1 MKRALFA
8 LALLS
13 GSAVLAAEP
22 DDRGRYLAT
31 AGDCMPC
38 HTKPGGTPFAGGR
51 AIETP
56 FGTLYSANITPDRDN
71 GLGGWSPDQFYRA
84 LHEGVDAEGRHLYP
98 AFPYNYFNKI
108 SREDSDALFAYLKT
122 LQPAKE
128 APPPNE
134 LKWPFSMRWLMIGW
148 NLLFLDKD
156 GFKTDN
162 SQSAE
167 WNRGAYLVN
176 GPEHCGTC
184 HTPMNM
190 FGAPKTSA
198 NLRGGL
204 FAESFAPDL
213 STNKKTGIGSWKTD
227 EIIAFLKTG
236 RNAHANASA
245 DMGEVVERS
254 TSMLTDEDLHAIAI
268 YLQTLSP
275 SSEDSVDKPSKEQM
289 RLGEDVFT
297 DNCSACHQ
305 AKAEGVPTLFPP
317 LEHSAEVQ
325 QRDATM
331 LIHVILTG
339 TRTASTEKAP
349 TAVSM
354 PGYHWKLS
362 DEQIAAVTSYIRNS
376 WGNSASSVSA
386 KDVADLRK
394 KLVKEP

>member
-1 MKRALFA
+1 MKRALLA

-13 GSAVLAAEP
+13 GGATLAAEP

-31 AGDCMPC
+31 AGDCLPC
-38 HTKPGGTPFAGGR
+38 HTKEGGTPFAGGR

-84 LHEGVDAEGRHLYP
+84 LHEGLDNDGHHLYP
-98 AFPYNYFNKI
+98 AFPYNYFTRI
-108 SREDSDALFAYLKT
+108 PREDSDALFAYLKT
-122 LQPAKE
+122 LQPARE
-128 APPPNE
+128 TPPRNA
-134 LKWPFSMRWLMIGW
+134 LKWPFSMRWLMVGW

-156 GFKTDN
+156 GFKPDS

-167 WNRGAYLVN
+167 WNRGAYLVE

-190 FGAPKTSA
+190 FGAPKNSEH
-198 NLRGGL
+198 LRGGL

-213 STNKKTGIGSWKTD
+213 TTNKRTGLGSWSTD

-236 RNAHANASA
+236 RNIHANASA

-254 TSMLTDEDLHAIAI
+254 TSMLSDEDLHAIAT

-275 SSEDSVDKPSKEQM
+275 SPDQSPDKPSKDQM

-317 LEHSAEVQ
+317 LQHSAEVQ

-339 TRTASTEKAP
+339 TRTASTAMAP
-349 TAVSM
+349 TPVSM

-362 DEQIAAVTSYIRNS
+362 DEQIAAVTSYIRNE

-386 KDVADLRK
+386 KDVAELRK
-394 KLVKEP
+394 KLVKE